1 MNDSD
6 VNLRDWIGRERVQHD
21 QITVAPLAGL
31 SSTLDRDD
39 PAPQLGDALPACWH
53 WLFFLP
59 RIRTDALA
67 ADGHA
72 IQGGFMPP
80 TGLPRRMW
88 AGSRVTF
95 AHAPRVGDEVQ
106 RVSRIADVTEK
117 HGASGRLV
125 FVTVHHEIHTPRGLA
140 IEEAQDLVYREVPKA
155 NGGASPVSPDVPEA
169 MFSRVI
175 RPDPVL
181 LFRYSALTF
190 NSHRI
195 HYDRPYVTNV
205 EGYPGLLVHGP
216 LIATLL
222 LDLLRRETGDA
233 TVSSFTF
240 KAQRPLF
247 DTAAFS
253 IHGRAESTTHFSLW
267 ALDADGQRAVQAS
280 ATIA

>member
-1 MNDSD
+1 MSD
-6 VNLRDWIGRERVQHD
+6 RELNLRDWIGRERVQHD
-21 QITVAPLAGL
+21 QITAAPLAGL

-39 PAPQLGDALPACWH
+39 PAPQLGDALPTCWH

-72 IQGGFMPP
+72 TQGGFMPP

-95 AHAPRVGDEVQ
+95 AHAPRVGDAVR

-117 HGASGRLV
+117 SGASGRLV
-125 FVTVHHEIHTPRGLA
+125 FVTVQHEIHTPHGVA
-140 IEEAQDLVYREVPKA
+140 IQEAQDLVYREVPKA
-155 NGGASPVSPDVPEA
+155 HGGATALSPDVPEA

-175 RPDPVL
+175 VPDPVL

-205 EGYPGLLVHGP
+205 EGYSGLLVHGP

-233 TVSSFTF
+233 TVCSFTF
-240 KAQRPLF
+240 KAQRPLV

-253 IHGRAESTTHFSLW
+253 IHGRADSATHFSLW
-267 ALDADGQRAVQAS
+267 ALDTDGQRAVQAS

>member
-1 MNDSD
+1 MSD
-6 VNLRDWIGRERVQHD
+6 REANLRDWIGRERVQDD
-21 QITVAPLAGL
+21 QITTAPLAGL
-31 SSTLDRDD
+31 SCTLDRDD
-39 PAPQLGDALPACWH
+39 PAPQFGDALPACWH

-59 RIRTDALA
+59 RIPTSALA

-72 IQGGFMPP
+72 TQGGFMPP

-88 AGSRVTF
+88 AGSRMTF
-95 AHAPRVGDEVQ
+95 AHAPRIGDEVR

-125 FVTVHHEIHTPRGLA
+125 FVTVQHEIHTPRGMA
-140 IEEAQDLVYREVPKA
+140 IQEVQDLVYREVPKA
-155 NGGASPVSPDVPEA
+155 QAGGGAGSTDISEA

-175 RPDPVL
+175 MPDPVL

-195 HYDRPYVTNV
+195 HYDRSYVTNV

-222 LDLLRRETGDA
+222 LDLLRCETGDA
-233 TVSSFTF
+233 TVRSFSF

-253 IHGRAESTTHFSLW
+253 IHGRAESATHFSLW

>member
-1 MNDSD
+1 MNDHE

-21 QITVAPLAGL
+21 QITAAPLAGL
-31 SSTLDRDD
+31 SATLDRDD
-39 PAPQLGDALPACWH
+39 PAPHVGDALPACWH

-59 RIRTDALA
+59 RIPTNALA

-72 IQGGFMPP
+72 TQGGFMPP

-95 AHAPRVGDEVQ
+95 AHAPRIGDEVR

-125 FVTVHHEIHTPRGLA
+125 FVTVQHEIHTPRGLA
-140 IEEAQDLVYREVPKA
+140 IQEAQDLVYREVPKA
-155 NGGASPVSPDVPEA
+155 QGGVTARNPDVPEA
-169 MFSRVI
+169 VFSRTI
-175 RPDPVL
+175 TPDPVL

-195 HYDRPYVTNV
+195 HFDRRYVTDV

-233 TVSSFTF
+233 TVCSFSF
-240 KAQRPLF
+240 KAERPLF

-253 IHGRAESTTHFSLW
+253 IHGRAESATHVSLW